1 MTATTSIS
9 ISENWQ
15 KSAFFI
21 WPNCYY
27 CFLIINGPDNSLY
40 SFHKFKKIIRKKQ
53 KLFTCFQLL
62 PSKMVYGEKY
72 LFFKCWLKVNQQI
85 LQVPEHRKTQL
96 WLIFNENVKLFV
108 FFLFWHQNG
117 SWPPPFSP
125 LIYVRICQTFL
136 RPTLHTAVWRHMWTI
151 PKYSWFHET
160 LNYLNLWGCCIY
172 SHFTIIYLILNLKG
186 LGYLYLL

>member
-9 ISENWQ
+9 ISENRQ

-40 SFHKFKKIIRKKQ
+40 SFHKFKKIIRKKE

-96 WLIFNENVKLFV
+96 WLIFNENVRLFV
-108 FFLFWHQNG
+108 FSFLTSEWLLTPSLF
-117 SWPPPFSP
+117 P
-125 LIYVRICQTFL
+125 LIYVRICHTFL
-136 RPTLHTAVWRHMWTI
+136 RFPLPHCCLTSYVNDPIDFTCLTL
-151 PKYSWFHET
+151 
-160 LNYLNLWGCCIY
+160 
-172 SHFTIIYLILNLKG
+172 IISFFKD
-186 LGYLYLL
+186 